1 MSKSDNCQ
9 MANDSEWEQE
19 VLDAVVKGNVKVTM
33 VSEFRDKVR
42 RVMEKPGNKKTEL
55 FVNGFCA
62 KLVSEILKLKRV
74 PENQELIKEFLCI
87 AAELYGQVM
96 MGRPENEFGKEAKR
110 MLTEVSSPFYRATSA
125 TGTSTKKSPSVTY
138 QDCLKAFVMS
148 GSVANA
154 MELIKRNRMGINDV
168 VWIVILCYRN
178 LAYVGQGQ
186 LVQLCKASFAFVFD
200 KLGSLDEKTIRLM
213 NNEDMSEFLL
223 ALKTMLPSESTQI
236 SEFRFRLAI
245 VYVKSPFLE
254 KQFTGLSELRKILSR
269 ESSSTLSKCR
279 KLKESGAM
287 ESLLSN
293 MHHQLI
299 TDYAVIFR
307 IMFKNNLM
315 DQQDLAG
322 IWSLILRQHNSTTA
336 EPFLQAFESIYK
348 GLDRHQRKAVWEIIR
363 KSDTFP
369 VFVLHFLSHF
379 QEHEARERALLFNTL
394 MMSYYPHVTERKER
408 EAVVDAMCAL
418 LPDIAELCDSLCSSC
433 LKEMSQFEESEDI
446 GFLLKLLTASC
457 KALSLEKSH
466 EALAVL
472 CSKMENIDDTLLVD
486 CFQLLSLLIHRIR
499 GKMSEDEF
507 ETMSHMTLALLNTHA
522 NELCDFYINILQSGC
537 VRIPRAFVEALFNRF
552 CSISEISA
560 KVAKLIVTLFIYINR
575 ECFLVDTDIPRDLD
589 DFVGVDK
596 LWVAGDHSVE
606 NDEITQYLCHLYS
619 TCMNQANRVT
629 FVSECLKRT
638 KDLNYMRG
646 LLSMIDSIQRN
657 IDISRYAKENRFVSE
672 LDKVVVSV
680 SGVVKVDMMVPKF
693 TTFDALLD
701 KISHEGNLTSGQI
714 ELVQKAKV
722 VKKDKF
728 QLSDVNMFSVRKR
741 RHAIDVN
748 SVIPKYLP
756 SLLLAKD
763 RYYARLQKG
772 LHYKKQPVARVV
784 FDILQR
790 IPSDPKRIEFLKEN
804 AANLANI
811 LDTSCKFSFMYD
823 LNIIASL
830 LSGPS
835 TWIAFFESKTAALH
849 LLKLLLLKKLPE
861 AKKLVDV
868 QFIMSVV
875 QLILNVVLDT
885 SRIVSIANTEVVN
898 SVIDAGLRDLTSAKI
913 GIEVLLQL
921 ARISQGCIT
930 NSVQFVKLVKRSIF
944 HRDESRRKQAVL
956 LAYAMERK
964 VSESVLI
971 DLIPNSCN
979 PYCKEFFDVLSGISG
994 PEESVPALVSLL
1006 FETYGSTSANDLLD
1020 LLNHRVSQVF
1030 TDALFSCFDKLLR
1043 KKDTL
1048 EDPGAV
1054 YEFLIRQVMFNKQ
1067 QYYGASQSLCK
1078 VVTWFLEQH
1087 HEFADLAVPY
1097 LKLTDKSS
1105 LSSDEG
1111 PFSSDVVHRGLRNLG
1126 ATCYMN
1132 STLQILYNIPEFRR
1146 LVLAEDMK
1154 PGFTTTF
1161 QTVFGKLLLFP
1172 ATFID
1177 TAEFVQ
1183 SFTWYGEPVNPRE
1196 QQDASEFIQI
1206 LIDGLSAVNPE
1217 FENLFKGVI
1226 THTID
1231 GIDTDFHTTNTEPFI
1246 LFPLEV
1252 KDKANVSASFDDFL
1266 NPDMFTGSEQ
1276 YNADGIGKIDAKR
1289 SHHVTSLPKIF
1300 IMQLKRFSFDMA
1312 TMQRFKINTHYE
1324 FPKELDISVIMKD
1337 SKSPVMYDLIAVQN
1351 HCGDAAGGHYYSYAK
1366 TEDGWF
1372 CFNDRHVK
1380 EFDPNE
1386 LPEIVAG
1393 GTTTI
1398 ESDDGYSSE
1407 VEIESDNN
1415 AYLLYYRKRDIEDD
1429 DVEIY
1434 LNQRLQDELSALIT
1448 TFVDYQ
1454 RSQDTAV
1461 NELSVK
1467 LAEDLGNKD
1476 FLFKYFASLLKS
1488 TDAAALS
1495 ALLAKLRKMMDGD
1508 KDFCMDFLERKVY
1521 VSCLL
1526 SSNSDEVRRTT
1537 SELVSLAC
1545 SQASNTSLYCDFLT
1559 EYLPA
1564 LMDTWKSVG
1573 DVFAPLLNIL
1583 ESGGKIEG
1591 RLWAEKLTGFLT
1603 DTVIPYKSEY
1613 VDARSMVNLV
1623 PVFECL
1629 KILFSDP
1636 SIAKDFSQVYTS
1648 FSMIGPL
1655 LYAIKSLVIM
1665 GQVVSIFLRSNKQ
1678 LMNNFLRELK
1688 REALSLG
1695 SAQASGLF
1703 IMTCGLGDSSLMS
1716 SCFQLWIGAVQ
1727 RVSQG
1732 YLAGLLKSLIQAVKI
1747 HRDAIAG
1754 PLSRNCDIWFP
1765 ALLLSSYAET
1775 RHDTVELFVNM
1786 FPDAPPMD
1794 SDSPNSGDFKN
1805 MCFLAEIAKKLYF
1818 GISQVQQ
1825 LAKQN
1830 RRFGDD
1836 WDPVCSCEYF
1846 NVMKWAILATDSIK
1860 TVVSGLGSFLTE
1872 LEKIRKIEG
1881 ANCDTCFH
1889 ALRFL
1894 YLLAQ
1899 AVGSPNIFFSKKS
1912 NAKTFVRLY
1921 DPCPPHFN
1929 DEFSADS
1936 IMMLLRLLPNDKL
1949 NLFLESKRFSLSILY
1964 ALKDESCCCH
1974 DVKRAILSSTNID
1987 SVCQLLWR
1995 QDVFRAYIN
2004 ECQYFKLTG
2013 KIFDTRPK
2021 TCNIFFN
2028 NDGNTELV
2036 KRVAGIRSRQKS
2048 FGANAVPQITAL
2060 TRFFR
2065 AYKSSGKNMKK
2076 LTQSLELHRTDFR
2089 GILFGAVSGQAPSRV
2104 SIFVDFFTSVCAIF
2118 NNDARLNEWI
2128 LSLITDELASRA
2140 CDNLTADTL
2149 SLLRCLYTS
2158 LPATCRANFVATFE
2172 RGGAS
2177 NLEQAL
2183 NLV

>member
-1 MSKSDNCQ
+1 
-9 MANDSEWEQE
+9 MANDEEWEQE
-19 VLDAVVKGNVKVTM
+19 VLDAVVKGNVKLTM
-33 VSEFRDKVR
+33 VSEFRDRVR
-42 RVMEKPGNKKTEL
+42 RVMEKPGNKKSEL

-62 KLVSEILKLKRV
+62 KLVSEILKLNRV
-74 PENQELIKEFLCI
+74 PENQEFVKEFLCI
-87 AAELYGQVM
+87 SAELYGQVM
-96 MGRPENEFGKEAKR
+96 MGKPENDFGKEAKR
-110 MLTEVSSPFYRATSA
+110 MLTDVSAPFYRATSA
-125 TGTSTKKSPSVTY
+125 TRASTKKSPSVTY
-138 QDCLKAFVMS
+138 QDCLKSFVMS

-154 MELIKRNRMGINDV
+154 LELIKRNRLGINDV
-168 VWIVILCYRN
+168 VWMVILCYRN
-178 LAYVGQGQ
+178 LAYVGQGH
-186 LVQLCKASFAFVFD
+186 LVQLCKAAFAFVFD

-213 NNEDMSEFLL
+213 NNEDMSEFVL
-223 ALKTMLPSESTQI
+223 ALKTMMPSESTQI
-236 SEFRFRLAI
+236 SEFRFQLAI
-245 VYVKSPFLE
+245 VFVKSPFLE

-269 ESSSTLSKCR
+269 AGSSALRKCR
-279 KLKESGAM
+279 QLKESGVM

-299 TDYAVIFR
+299 TDYAAIFT

-315 DQQDLAG
+315 AQQDLAG

-336 EPFLQAFESIYK
+336 EPFLQAFKSIYQ

-363 KSDTFP
+363 ESETFP
-369 VFVLHFLSHF
+369 VFVLNFLSHF
-379 QEHEARERALLFNTL
+379 QETEARERALLFNTL
-394 MMSYYPHVTERKER
+394 MGSYYPRVTERKER

-433 LKEMSQFEESEDI
+433 LKEMTKFEEAEDI
-446 GFLLKLLTASC
+446 GFVLKLLTASC
-457 KALSLEKSH
+457 KALSLDKSH
-466 EALAVL
+466 EALTVL
-472 CSKMENIDDTLLVD
+472 CNKMEKIDDKLLGD

-499 GKMSEDEF
+499 GKVSEDEF

-522 NELCDFYINILQSGC
+522 FELCDFYINVLQSGC

-575 ECFLVDTDIPRDLD
+575 EYFLADTDIPRDLD

-629 FVSECLKRT
+629 FVSGCLKRT
-638 KDLNYMRG
+638 KDLNYMKG
-646 LLSMIDSIQRN
+646 LLSMIESIQSN

-701 KISHEGNLTSGQI
+701 KISHECNMRPGQI
-714 ELVQKAKV
+714 ELVQKGKV
-722 VKKDKF
+722 LKKEKF

-748 SVIPKYLP
+748 CAIPKYLP
-756 SLLLAKD
+756 SILLAKD
-763 RYYARLQKG
+763 RYYARLEKG

-804 AANLANI
+804 ASDLANI

-849 LLKLLLLKKLPE
+849 LLKLLLLKKLPV

-868 QFIMSVV
+868 QFIMSVA
-875 QLILNVVLDT
+875 QLILSVVLDT
-885 SRIVSIANTEVVN
+885 SRIVPIASAEVVN
-898 SVIDAGLRDLTSAKI
+898 SVIDAGLRDMTSAKI
-913 GIEVLLQL
+913 ATEVLLQL

-930 NSVQFVKLVKRSIF
+930 SSVQLVKLIKRSIF
-944 HRDESRRKQAVL
+944 HRDESRRKQVVL

-964 VSESVLI
+964 VTESILI
-971 DLIPNSCN
+971 DLLPTSCN

-994 PEESVPALVSLL
+994 PEESVPVLVSLL
-1006 FETYGSTSANDLLD
+1006 FETYGSTSSNDLLD
-1020 LLNHRVSQVF
+1020 LLNHRVSEAF
-1030 TDALFSCFDKLLR
+1030 TDSFFSCLEKLL
-1043 KKDTL
+1043 KQKDTL
-1048 EDPGAV
+1048 EDSRAV
-1054 YEFLIRQVMFNKQ
+1054 YEFLIQHVMFSKQ
-1067 QYYGASQSLCK
+1067 QYYGSSQSLCRLI
-1078 VVTWFLEQH
+1078 TWFLDQH
-1087 HEFADLAVPY
+1087 HEFAGIVVPY
-1097 LKLTDKSS
+1097 IKFTDKSA
-1105 LSSDEG
+1105 LCSDEG
-1111 PFSSDVVHRGLRNLG
+1111 PFSSDVVHRGLKNLG

-1132 STLQILYNIPEFRR
+1132 STLQVLYNIPEFQR

-1172 ATFID
+1172 AKFID

-1196 QQDASEFIQI
+1196 QQDATEFIQI
-1206 LIDGLSAVNPE
+1206 LIDGLSTVNPE
-1217 FENLFKGVI
+1217 FENMFKGVI

-1231 GIDTDFHTTNTEPFI
+1231 GIDTDFHTTNAEPFI

-1289 SHHVTSLPKIF
+1289 SHHVTSVPKIF
-1300 IMQLKRFSFDMA
+1300 IIQLKRFSFDMA

-1337 SKSPVMYDLIAVQN
+1337 STSPVMYDLIAVQN
-1351 HCGDAAGGHYYSYAK
+1351 HCGDAAGGHYYSYVK
-1366 TEDGWF
+1366 TGDGWF
-1372 CFNDRHVK
+1372 CFNDRNVK

-1393 GTTTI
+1393 GKATI
-1398 ESDDGYSSE
+1398 ESDDGYSS
-1407 VEIESDNN
+1407 EIESDNN

-1429 DVEIY
+1429 APEIH
-1434 LNQRLQDELSALIT
+1434 LNQRVQDELSALIT

-1454 RSQDTAV
+1454 RSQDTAL

-1488 TDAAALS
+1488 ADAAALTT
-1495 ALLAKLRKMMDGD
+1495 LLAKLRNMMDGD
-1508 KDFCMDFLERKVY
+1508 KDFCMEFLERKLY

-1526 SSNSDEVRRTT
+1526 SSNSEEVRRLT

-1545 SQASNTSLYCDFLT
+1545 AQANNTSLYCDFLT
-1559 EYLPA
+1559 EYMPA

-1613 VDARSMVNLV
+1613 VDARTLVNLV
-1623 PVFECL
+1623 PVFESL
-1629 KILFSDP
+1629 QILFSDP
-1636 SIAKDFSQVYTS
+1636 SIAKDFCQVYTS

-1665 GQVVSIFLRSNKQ
+1665 GQVVSIFLQSNKHIVTS
-1678 LMNNFLRELK
+1678 FLRELK
-1688 REALSLG
+1688 AEVLALG
-1695 SAQASGLF
+1695 SAQLSGLF
-1703 IMTCGLGDSSLMS
+1703 IMICSMGNSILVS
-1716 SCFQLWIGAVQ
+1716 SCLQLWTSAVE

-1732 YLAGLLKSLIQAVKI
+1732 YLTVVFRSLIQAVKL

-1754 PLSRNCDIWFP
+1754 PLSRNCNIWFP
-1765 ALLLSSYAET
+1765 ALLLSSFPET
-1775 RHDTVELFVNM
+1775 RHDTVELFVNV

-1794 SDSPNSGDFKN
+1794 SDSEYSGEFKN
-1805 MCFLAEIAKKLYF
+1805 MCFLAEIAKKLYS

-1836 WDPVCSCEYF
+1836 WEPVCSCEYF
-1846 NVMKWAILATDSIK
+1846 NVMKWAILSTDSIK
-1860 TVVSGLGSFLTE
+1860 TVVGGFGSFLGE

-1894 YLLAQ
+1894 YILAQ
-1899 AVGSPNIFFSKKS
+1899 AFGSTNIFFSKKS
-1912 NAKTFVRLY
+1912 NAKAFVRLY
-1921 DPCPPHFN
+1921 EPCPPRFN
-1929 DEFSADS
+1929 DEFSSDS
-1936 IMMLLRLLPNDKL
+1936 ILMLLKLLPNDKL
-1949 NLFLESKRFSLSILY
+1949 SMFFESKRFASSILY
-1964 ALKDESCCCH
+1964 ALKDESCCCK
-1974 DVKRAILSSTNID
+1974 DLRRAILNSTSID
-1987 SVCQLLWR
+1987 AVCQLLWR
-1995 QDVFRAYIN
+1995 KDVFRAYLN
-2004 ECQYFKLTG
+2004 ECKYFKLTG

-2028 NDGNTELV
+2028 NDGNAELV
-2036 KRVAGIRSRQKS
+2036 KRVAEVRSRQKA

-2060 TRFFR
+2060 TRFFT

-2076 LTQSLELHRTDFR
+2076 LSQSLEASRTDFR
-2089 GILFGAVSGQAPSRV
+2089 GILFGAVSGQATAGV
-2104 SIFVDFFTSVCAIF
+2104 SIFVDLFSSVCHVF
-2118 NNDARLNEWI
+2118 NSDARLNEWI
-2128 LSLITDELASRA
+2128 LSLLTDELASRA

-2149 SLLRCLYTS
+2149 NLLRCLYTS
-2158 LPATCRANFVATFE
+2158 LPATGRANFVAVIE
-2172 RGGAS
+2172 RGGAT